1 MHNFNELGLRKP
13 ITEALAE
20 MGFEQPTEIQG
31 ICIPILTEEK
41 VDLIGLAQTGTG
53 KTAAFGLP
61 LLQVIDM
68 ESHYTQGLIVSPT
81 RELTQQIEQEL
92 LQFAKNLSGLRVLSV
107 YGGTDIGKQIRSIK
121 KANPHLIVG
130 TPGRLID
137 LIKRKVIMLD
147 AVETVVLDEADEM
160 LNMGFKEDVREI
172 LSHTPEFR
180 NTWLFSATMAPD
192 IRKIA
197 NDFMTQPVE
206 IKVDKKQVVNRNI
219 EHRYSVID
227 RKDKTKALLRFID
240 RAEEMYGL
248 VFCRTRRETQA
259 LADDLVSKG
268 YNAEALHGEMS
279 QGQRDLVM
287 KKFRS
292 RAINILIATD
302 VAARGIDEDELTHV
316 FHYSLPDDMAYY
328 THRSGRTARA
338 GKKGISHSLLQPSE
352 GFKIKEIEKK
362 LNISFEE
369 DKVPGLDEIRAQR
382 MLNWAQSFLQEIKHL
397 DTNVSKKTLAEV
409 FMQFEDVSKEDIL
422 QILMEKEMKQLSNDG
437 GGNLNSELRS
447 GKNRREDRKRGKDQ
461 NSDRTKARERRSG
474 DEKGDYTPYYM
485 NVGKIDG
492 VSKTELMDFVRHQ
505 AGLRGKDLGKVFMA
519 EKHSIV
525 EVRSDIK
532 DFPRYFKEITIN
544 DRDLKV
550 RQDQR

>member
-13 ITEALAE
+13 ITDALSE
-20 MGFEQPTEIQG
+20 MGFQQPTEIQG

-61 LLQVIDM
+61 LLQIIQT
-68 ESHYTQGLIVSPT
+68 EASHTQAIIISPT

-92 LQFAKNLSGLRVLSV
+92 VQFSRNLQGVRILSV
-107 YGGTDIGKQIRSIK
+107 YGGTDIVKQIKSIK
-121 KANPHLIVG
+121 RAHPHLIVG
-130 TPGRLID
+130 TPGRVID
-137 LIKRKVIMLD
+137 LIKRGVIQLEG
-147 AVETVVLDEADEM
+147 VETVVLDEADEM

-197 NDFMTQPVE
+197 NDFMQEPVE

-240 RAEEMYGL
+240 RAEDMYGL

-259 LADDLVSKG
+259 LADQLVSKG
-268 YNAEALHGEMS
+268 YLAEALHGEMS

-287 KKFRS
+287 KKFRNRS
-292 RAINILIATD
+292 INILIATD
-302 VAARGIDEDELTHV
+302 VAARGIDVDELTHV

-338 GKKGISHSLLQPSE
+338 GKKGISHSFLHPSE
-352 GFKIKEIEKK
+352 GFKIKQIENK

-369 DKVPGLDEIRAQR
+369 DKVPEIDEIRNQR
-382 MLNWAQSFLQEIKHL
+382 MLNWAQGFLQEIKHM
-397 DTNVSKKTLAEV
+397 DSKVSKKVLAEI
-409 FMQFEDVSKEDIL
+409 FLQFEDVPKEDII
-422 QILMEKEMKQLSNDG
+422 QILLDKEMKQLSNDG
-437 GGNLNSELRS
+437 GGNLNTELHS
-447 GKNRREDRKRGKDQ
+447 KKGKRGEERNKGKGRKDEK
-461 NSDRTKARERRSG
+461 S
-474 DEKGDYTPYYM
+474 KGDYTPYYM
-485 NVGKIDG
+485 NVGKVDG

-519 EKHSIV
+519 NKHSIV
-525 EVRSDIK
+525 EIRSDIK

-544 DRDLKV
+544 DRDLHV
-550 RQDQR
+550 RKDRER